1 MDGGVRPPKLNA
13 RISPINRLGRRI
25 SPRVLEAA
33 EQIVNRAVEH
43 AEQLLVDPAIAAT
56 LLEDAAAA
64 VSRALRSEIG
74 PQNQRV
80 RDLPCYLFRAFIR
93 RVSRVKR
100 QQLTAEAALVSHLTA
115 APRSINP
122 TVDIEIQILIDEL
135 LARCD
140 SKTRDMFYRRIHGF
154 SWKEIGVSYG
164 MSAHA
169 AESSFGKAIRR
180 LAKRLGSELTDRLSD
195 KD

>member
-1 MDGGVRPPKLNA
+1 MDGRARPPKLNA
-13 RISPINRLGRRI
+13 RISPVDRLGRSITR
-25 SPRVLEAA
+25 PVLEAA
-33 EQIVNRAVEH
+33 EGIVIRAVEH
-43 AEQLLVDPAIAAT
+43 AEQLLIDPAIATT

-64 VSRALRSEIG
+64 VSRALRLEMVS
-74 PQNQRV
+74 NSQRI
-80 RDLPCYLFRAFIR
+80 RDLPCYLFRAFLR
-93 RVSRVKR
+93 RVNRVKR
-100 QQLTAEAALVSHLTA
+100 QQLTAEAALISHVMQ

-122 TVDIEIQILIDEL
+122 TVEIEVHILIDEL

-154 SWKEIGVSYG
+154 SWKQIGASYG

-180 LAKRLGSELTDRLSD
+180 LAKRLGSKMMDKLSD
-195 KD
+195 ED